1 MNLHQYLDD
10 LSNMQINKNTRII
23 LLVLYALIMFST
35 IMSEINTL
43 IFIVLF
49 VIVPISVYA
58 FVKIIFPKT

>member
-1 MNLHQYLDD
+1 LNLHQYLDD